1 MKFAARKAKQFLEN
15 LSKNNH
21 VKYECQSRDHLKGA
35 NSIKIFNSPNV
46 DDRIMQ
52 ACLYLQSIGKSVHLL
67 TLDTSMRPIA
77 RGLGIAISPMV
88 EYLEMTNELAKRLK
102 RRASIPSPE
111 EILKQETAWI
121 MDNLT
126 YEDNKEINNLAR
138 RKLAKTRSLDGHKNL
153 CPKPQ

>member
-1 MKFAARKAKQFLEN
+1 M
-15 LSKNNH
+15 
-21 VKYECQSRDHLKGA
+21 KYECQSLDHWKGA
-35 NSIKIFNSPNV
+35 NSIKIPFDSPNL

-88 EYLEMTNELAKRLK
+88 EYLEMTNELAKRLQK
-102 RRASIPSPE
+102 YASTPSPE
-111 EILKQETAWI
+111 EKLKLQTAWI

-126 YEDNKEINNLAR
+126 YEDNKEINNLAH
-138 RKLAKTRSLDGHKNL
+138 RKLEKTRSLDGNKNP
-153 CPKPQ
+153 CPNPQ